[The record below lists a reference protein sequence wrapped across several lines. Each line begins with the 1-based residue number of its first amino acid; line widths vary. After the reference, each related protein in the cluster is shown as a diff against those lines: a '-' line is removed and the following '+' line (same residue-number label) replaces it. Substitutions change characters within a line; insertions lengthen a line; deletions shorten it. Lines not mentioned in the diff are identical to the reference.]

1 MAEKDKT
8 NVRRIKATDDAPKK
22 SATPKSSTKSAS
34 TSATKKA
41 TTKKAPSK
49 NATKTT
55 KKPAVKKATKRRNP
69 LRALGDYFKGA
80 WYELKQVR
88 WPTRGATWKM
98 TLAVLIFS
106 AIFVVLILL
115 LDFGFNQLFE
125 LILR

>member
-34 TSATKKA
+34 TSAAKKTA
-41 TTKKAPSK
+41 TKKAPSK

-88 WPTRGATWKM
+88 WPTRSATWSM
-98 TLAVLIFS
+98 TAAVLLFTLIL
-106 AIFVVLILL
+106 ATLILL
-115 LDFGFNQLFE
+115 LDVGFNWLFE
-125 LILR
+125 QILR

>member
-41 TTKKAPSK
+41 TKKKEKSK
-49 NATKTT
+49 KATKTT
-55 KKPAVKKATKRRNP
+55 KKTAVKKATKRRNP

-88 WPTRGATWKM
+88 WPTHKENWSM
-98 TLAVLIFS
+98 TAAVLLFTLIL
-106 AIFVVLILL
+106 ATLILL
-115 LDFGFNQLFE
+115 LDVGFNWLFE
-125 LILR
+125 QILR

>member
-8 NVRRIKATDDAPKK
+8 KDRRIKATDDAPKK
-22 SATPKSSTKSAS
+22 STTPKSSTKSAS

-88 WPTRGATWKM
+88 WPTRSATWSM
-98 TLAVLIFS
+98 TAAVLLFTLIL
-106 AIFVVLILL
+106 ATLILL
-115 LDFGFNQLFE
+115 LDVGFNWLFE
-125 LILR
+125 QILR

>member
-88 WPTRGATWKM
+88 WPTRSATWSM
-98 TLAVLIFS
+98 TAAVLLFTLIL
-106 AIFVVLILL
+106 AVLILL
-115 LDFGFNQLFE
+115 LDIGFNWLFE
-125 LILR
+125 QILR

>member
-41 TTKKAPSK
+41 PSK
-49 NATKTT
+49 HATKTT

-88 WPTRGATWKM
+88 WPTRSATWSM
-98 TLAVLIFS
+98 TAAVLLFTLIL
-106 AIFVVLILL
+106 ATLILL
-115 LDFGFNQLFE
+115 LDVGFNWLFE
-125 LILR
+125 QILR

>member
-88 WPTRGATWKM
+88 WPTRSATWSM
-98 TLAVLIFS
+98 TAAVLLFTLIL
-106 AIFVVLILL
+106 AVLILL
-115 LDFGFNQLFE
+115 LDVGFNCLFE
-125 LILR
+125 QILR